1 MLCLQ
6 NKLIP
11 SKLFKNIYNL
21 TIFLSKLLF
30 SSGRFAL
37 DVHWRFLMM
46 FGTIV
51 MKVPRTRYEEVLMKQ
66 RAACGVADNM
76 QLDVDSLNAVVLIF
90 KELAEV

>member
-1 MLCLQ
+1 
-6 NKLIP
+6 
-11 SKLFKNIYNL
+11 
-21 TIFLSKLLF
+21 
-30 SSGRFAL
+30 
-37 DVHWRFLMM
+37 MM